1 MNQKLKSLVLR
12 LAKFKLCNDL
22 NKKNRLQYKSFY
34 GSDVMELM
42 TMRKLILILVG
53 IFFSLSA
60 VSETLFEGYYKV
72 TQFKKH
78 IGFAIIKNEVDAKTK
93 NFKTT
98 FFLRLGKNG
107 FDMTESTQ
115 TISDTDL
122 MPISYSYLGA
132 EGKKTK
138 TIDATFKKGKMT
150 AQVSENGKKSKIEKT
165 LPKGTFLSSVLYY
178 LMMKSKDGLKTDTKY
193 DFQAVAEENAEI
205 SSGSAV
211 VDKKMVTEGTL
222 QLLKVKNK
230 FAGSEYEN
238 LITDRGEVIS
248 ANTPAT
254 GIETELMKSPEEALE
269 GIKVSNGTLEKI
281 FGEMPAGKINVYHS
295 KEK

>member
-1 MNQKLKSLVLR
+1 MQKLLIGFSVLLFSVGSL
-12 LAKFKLCNDL
+12 
-22 NKKNRLQYKSFY
+22 
-34 GSDVMELM
+34 
-42 TMRKLILILVG
+42 
-53 IFFSLSA
+53 
-60 VSETLFEGYYKV
+60 SETLFEGYYKV

-78 IGFAIIKNEVDAKTK
+78 IGFAIIKNEVDSKTN

-115 TISDTDL
+115 TLSDSN
-122 MPISYSYLGA
+122 MGPVSYSYLGA

-138 TIDATFKKGKMT
+138 TIDAIFKKGKMT
-150 AQVSENGKKSKIEKT
+150 AQVSDDGKKSKIEKT
-165 LPKGTFLSSVLYY
+165 IPKGVFLSSALYY
-178 LMMKSKDGLKTDTKY
+178 LMMKGKDGLKTDTKY
-193 DFQAVAEENAEI
+193 DFQAIAEESAQI
-205 SSGSAV
+205 FSGSAL
-211 VDKKMVTEGTL
+211 VDKKMVTQGTL

-248 ANTPAT
+248 ANTLAT

-269 GIKVSNGTLEKI
+269 GIKVSNGVIEKI
-281 FGEMPAGKINVYHS
+281 FGEVPAGKTNVYYAKS
-295 KEK
+295 K